1 MNFPSVLS
9 GFSLASLAR
18 GTFFR
23 ISSSAP
29 ILLVVLVVIPAVAQE
44 AIVQTGIDDT
54 EVVETTASGVVIT
67 ESGRGAWDLSET
79 DWSTYTKLMRG
90 PSGLWYSR
98 LDPAFVL
105 GINAKSES
113 ERERFARIVYDQERQ
128 RLDDL
133 FAFNRAYQRIARAE
147 RSTPG
152 FSYFGEFGDINDLSG
167 SSIPDPFPARVL
179 IFVGPD
185 CPRCDRSVL
194 DLVVAGRS
202 FDIYY
207 VGAGSNAEISRWA
220 RRIGLPPSRV
230 RDRSITLNHD
240 RGTLARTDMNRSD
253 LPVLF
258 HDSSLTTSVSL
269 KSVIRGGPGE

>member
-1 MNFPSVLS
+1 MNFFSILSIFSSV
-9 GFSLASLAR
+9 SLAR
-18 GTFFR
+18 GIFFR
-23 ISSSAP
+23 IASVP
-29 ILLVVLVVIPAVAQE
+29 ILQAILVVIPAVAQE
-44 AIVQTGIDDT
+44 ATIQTRIGNT
-54 EVVETTASGVVIT
+54 EVIETTKSHVIVT
-67 ESGRGAWDLSET
+67 ESGREAWGLSET
-79 DWSTYTKLMRG
+79 DWSTYTSLMQG

-98 LDPAFVL
+98 LAPAFVL

-113 ERERFARIVYDQERQ
+113 ERERFARIVYEQERR

-147 RSTPG
+147 RSTLG
-152 FSYFGEFGDINDLSG
+152 FSYFGEFGDLAGNSFSG
-167 SSIPDPFPARVL
+167 TFPARILV
-179 IFVGPD
+179 FVGPD
-185 CPRCDRSVL
+185 CPRCDQSIL
-194 DLVVAGRS
+194 DLVVARRP

-240 RGTLARTDMNRSD
+240 RGALARAGMNRSD

-258 HDSSLTTSVSL
+258 HDPSLRTFASL
-269 KSVIRGGPGE
+269 KDMIRGD